1 MLRLTRNII
10 FAAAMAAAT
19 TTAPPASAVSR
30 KPMPSFSDKPIS
42 GFTAVGARQEHALES
57 RFDAAL
63 NRNDIRDWIKNMASE
78 PNGVGSP
85 HDKAN
90 AERMLKMFKSWGFDA
105 HIATFRVLFPTPK
118 ERELELVAPY
128 RYQAKLAEPPV
139 KGDSTSYIHKN
150 ALPPYNAYSG
160 DGNVTAP
167 LVYVDYGLQKD
178 YKQLASMGISVK
190 GKIVIA
196 RYGHSWRGSKVRFA
210 QQHGAVGCIIYSD
223 PRDDGYLRG
232 DVFPKG
238 GWRDRWSV
246 QRGSVLMTDGD
257 PLTPGHASAPGA
269 KRIPR
274 QDAAGIK
281 KIPVLPISYA
291 DALPLLRAIGGRAA
305 PDDWQ
310 GGLPITYHIG
320 PGQAKVHLKVLSNWR
335 ETTIYDVIAKI
346 RGSVYPDQW
355 VMRGNH
361 HDAWVFGAED
371 PLSSNA
377 AMLEGAKAIGKLLKT
392 GWRPKRTIIY
402 MSWDAEEPGLIG
414 STEWIEDH
422 ATALSH
428 NAAIYINSDLS
439 GRGFLET
446 GGSGSLQTFVKG
458 IGRSVKDPETGVNV
472 MQRARARL
480 LVRQLKHSPNDSA
493 RRISSDPNRPFPL
506 SAIGSGSDFTGF
518 LDHLGIASLDIR
530 FGGETEGT
538 QYHSRYDDFY
548 WYSHFGDPTFEY
560 GVALSKVGGHAVL
573 RFANAKVLPYTF
585 TPLAKHVA
593 DYASQIE
600 HEYRRM
606 AKRTRQKNA
615 LIESGAFRLAA
626 DPTRQYIP
634 PKAETEIPQLDF
646 KPLQH
651 AVARL
656 QSAASD
662 YDKALASHLEDLSD
676 AQAREL
682 NQALIKTSRQLV
694 YSGGLP
700 HRRWFRNMVYAPSYY
715 LGYNVKTLPGV
726 REAVET
732 RQWGT
737 ARKYMGIIA
746 RSLTD
751 YSEQLET
758 ATTILKSSQAIV
770 GTLGNPS

>member
-1 MLRLTRNII
+1 MSRLTQSIVV
-10 FAAAMAAAT
+10 AAMMAAAT
-19 TTAPPASAVSR
+19 TTASAAAVISG
-30 KPMPSFSDKPIS
+30 KPMAGFPDSPIS
-42 GFTAVGARQEHALES
+42 GFTATGARQEHALES
-57 RFDAAL
+57 RFDAEL
-63 NRNDIRDWIKNMASE
+63 NRNDIRGWIKSMASE

-90 AERMLKMFKSWGFDA
+90 AERMLTLFKSWGFDA
-105 HIATFRVLFPTPK
+105 HIATYEVLFPTPK
-118 ERELELVAPY
+118 ARELDLVAPY
-128 RYQAKLAEPPV
+128 RYQAKLIEPPV
-139 KGDSTSYIHKN
+139 KGDPTSYIYKN

-167 LVYVDYGLQKD
+167 LVYVDYGLQQD
-178 YKQLASMGISVK
+178 YKQLASVGISVK

-223 PRDDGYLRG
+223 PRDDGYVRG
-232 DVFPKG
+232 DVFPQG

-257 PLTPGHASAPGA
+257 PLTPGYASVPGA

-274 QDAAGIK
+274 QDAVGIK

-291 DALPLLRAIGGRAA
+291 DALPLLQAMGGRAA
-305 PDDWQ
+305 PADWQ

-320 PGQAKVHLKVLSNWR
+320 PGQAKVHLKVFSHWS
-335 ETTIYDVIAKI
+335 ETPIYDVIAKI

-402 MSWDAEEPGLIG
+402 MSWDAEEPGLLG
-414 STEWIEDH
+414 STEWIEDR

-428 NAAIYINSDLS
+428 NGAIYINSDLS

-446 GGSGSLQTFVKG
+446 GGSGSLQTFIQGV
-458 IGRSVKDPETGVNV
+458 GRSVKDPETGVNV
-472 MQRARARL
+472 IRRARAGL
-480 LVRQLKHSPNDSA
+480 LIQQLEHSPTDPA
-493 RRISSDPNRPFPL
+493 QRISADPDAPFPL
-506 SAIGSGSDFTGF
+506 RAIGSGSDFTGF

-530 FGGETEGT
+530 FGSESEGT

-548 WYSHFGDPTFEY
+548 WYGHFGDPTFEY

-573 RFANAKVLPYTF
+573 RFADAEVLPYTF
-585 TPLAKHVA
+585 TPFAKHVA
-593 DYASQIE
+593 GYAKEVE
-600 HEYRRM
+600 HEYQRM
-606 AKRTRQKNA
+606 ARLTPQKNA
-615 LIESGAFRLAA
+615 LIGSGAFKLVA
-626 DPTRQYIP
+626 DPTKPYIP
-634 PKAETEIPQLDF
+634 PQAESEVPPLDF
-646 KPLQH
+646 HPIQQ

-656 QSAASD
+656 QIAAAD
-662 YDKALASHLEDLSD
+662 YDQALASHVDDLSD
-676 AQAREL
+676 AQARAL

-715 LGYNVKTLPGV
+715 LGYSVKTLPGI
-726 REAVET
+726 RESVET
-732 RQWGT
+732 RQWDT
-737 ARKYMGIIA
+737 ARTYMDIIA
-746 RSLTD
+746 RSLND
-751 YSEQLET
+751 YSEQVKEAT
-758 ATTILKSSQAIV
+758 AILKDGHAIGATPGNSS
-770 GTLGNPS
+770 